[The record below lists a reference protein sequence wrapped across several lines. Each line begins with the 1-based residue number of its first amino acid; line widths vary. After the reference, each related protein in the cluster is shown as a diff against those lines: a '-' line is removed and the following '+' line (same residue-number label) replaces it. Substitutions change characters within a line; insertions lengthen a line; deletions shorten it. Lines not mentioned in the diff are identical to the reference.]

1 MIISKI
7 TGDCPKCGSSRSF
20 GNCFISGSHL
30 IKGCRNCSYNFAIEL
45 PKLRKKIL
53 YLDQCFLSS
62 LFRKDNPKAERAGS
76 KISKLAFYQHLVC
89 PFSGIHETESLQWI
103 PESRDDLYKF
113 IKQTAR
119 GHRFKLSSEIQTVQM
134 HRSLKRFLNGES
146 KEIEIIENDA
156 IGRNLH
162 NWDNYIWVDTKISLE
177 DPDET
182 KELKGNY
189 TKNLV
194 SLFPK
199 WKQQNLTFKELFQE
213 ESMGAARMLEGLLID
228 TISRWC
234 SPDADSFLF
243 GSQTGQMMFRLLS
256 YLQKRVDADEAVRI
270 LREYLRSDHFTSVPS
285 IFVSVALHAKL
296 RQRVQQGYY
305 SNLEKAE
312 DTFMG
317 FYYDTKI
324 ISVFGPYCD
333 AIFVDNTMRQ
343 WLDEKDVDFSKRFSV
358 RCFSQVNLDE
368 MSTWLDEL
376 EENISQDIR
385 SLVGEIYS

>member
-20 GNCFISGSHL
+20 GNCLVSGSRL
-30 IKGCRNCSYNFAIEL
+30 IKGCRNCSYSFTIEL

-62 LFRKDNPKAERAGS
+62 LFRKDNPQAEKAGS
-76 KISKLAFYQHLVC
+76 KISQLAFHQQLVC

-103 PESRDDLYKF
+103 PDRRDDLFKF

-134 HRSLKRFLNGES
+134 HRSLKQFLNGKS
-146 KEIEIIENDA
+146 KEIEIMENDA

-162 NWDNYIWVDTKISLE
+162 DWDNYIWIDTKISLE
-177 DPDET
+177 NPDET
-182 KELKGNY
+182 QELKGNY
-189 TKNLV
+189 AQQLV
-194 SLFPK
+194 ALFPK

-213 ESMGAARMLEGLLID
+213 ESGGAARMLAGLLID
-228 TISRWC
+228 TIGSWC
-234 SPDADSFLF
+234 SPDASAFLF

-256 YLQKRVDADEAVRI
+256 YLQKEVGSDDAVRI
-270 LREYLRSDHFTSVPS
+270 LGEYLQSDHFRAIPN
-285 IFVSVALHAKL
+285 IYVSVALNAKL

-317 FYYDTKI
+317 FYYDTKF
-324 ISVFGPYCD
+324 ISAFGPYCD

-343 WLDEKDVDFSKRFSV
+343 WIEEKDVDFSKRFNV
-358 RCFSQVNLDE
+358 RCFSQSNLDE
-368 MSTWLDEL
+368 MLAWLVEL
-376 EENISQDIR
+376 EESISQDIR
-385 SLVGEIYS
+385 SLVAEIYY